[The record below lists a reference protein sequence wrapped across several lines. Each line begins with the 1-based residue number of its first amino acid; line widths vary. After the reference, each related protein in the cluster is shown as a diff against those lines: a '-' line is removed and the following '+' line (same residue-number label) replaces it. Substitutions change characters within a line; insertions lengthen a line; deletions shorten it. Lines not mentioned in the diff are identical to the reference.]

1 MDQNLNVLVILI
13 PNMTGASW
21 MEEATQ
27 IQIIES
33 YDEIIQQI
41 IDFGNISVILLKSKQ
56 PKVLQD
62 IVDHSA
68 KLNLTQLMDSEIMP
82 YIEDKTNEL

>member
-1 MDQNLNVLVILI
+1 MLPNSLNCSDEELQSLMDQNLNVLVILI

-41 IDFGNISVILLKSKQ
+41 IDFGNISVILLKSK
-56 PKVLQD
+56 
-62 IVDHSA
+62 
-68 KLNLTQLMDSEIMP
+68 
-82 YIEDKTNEL
+82 

>member
-1 MDQNLNVLVILI
+1 MLPNSFNCSDEELQSLMDQNLNVLVILI

-27 IQIIES
+27 MQIIES

-41 IDFGNISVILLKSKQ
+41 IDFGNISVILLKSK
-56 PKVLQD
+56 
-62 IVDHSA
+62 
-68 KLNLTQLMDSEIMP
+68 
-82 YIEDKTNEL
+82 